1 MTKTPLDIRRLEISK
16 EYRNTKVKD
25 DELIKKTSRQILDVF
40 DEEYYTLINNPSA
53 DYTDLRKFIMYF
65 INGNFKKQIKMNI
78 YVSMV
83 LFRIE
88 SEFSNEIF
96 NILRPRLY
104 KNKEI

>member
-1 MTKTPLDIRRLEISK
+1 METTLNIKRLEISK

-25 DELIKKTSRQILDVF
+25 DELIKKTSRQILNVF
-40 DEEYYTLINNPSA
+40 DKEYYNLLQQSNP

-83 LFRIE
+83 LFRVE
-88 SEFSNEIF
+88 SEFSNELF
-96 NILRPRLY
+96 NTLRPRFF
-104 KNKEI
+104 KNK